1 MSQMAISKSKVIE
14 WLRATAA
21 VLKENEK
28 YLTDLDSPIGDADH
42 GINMDRGFKK
52 VLSQLP
58 AVEDKDIGTILR
70 TTGMA
75 LVSSVG
81 GAGGPLYG
89 TLFMDAGKAV
99 TGKTELSDED
109 LVLLLESGLKGVV
122 RIGRANLGDKT
133 MVDALHPAVEA
144 LREAVANGV
153 GTVEALR
160 LMTQAAKQG
169 MVDTIPMLAKKGRAS
184 YVGERSIGHQDPGAT
199 SSYLILKTLM
209 ETVESG
215 HASK

>member
-1 MSQMAISKSKVIE
+1 MAISKSKIIE

-21 VLKENEK
+21 VLEENKE

-58 AVEDKDIGTILR
+58 AVEDKDIGTILK

-99 TGKTELSDED
+99 AGKTELSDED
-109 LVLLLESGLKGVV
+109 LVQLLESGLKGVV

-144 LREAVANGV
+144 LKEAVANSV
-153 GTVEALR
+153 DTLEALR
-160 LMTQAAKQG
+160 LMVQAAKQG

-199 SSYLILKTLM
+199 SSYLILKTLA
-209 ETVESG
+209 ETMGAEQLE
-215 HASK
+215 